1 MLTIGLTGGIAA
13 GKDSVAQILETQGA
27 EIIDADKIARKLLEP
42 GQAAFNKVVSTFG
55 HKILGFEGSIDR
67 KILADIVF
75 KDETKRE
82 KLNSILHPAIIDEEW
97 NKVLAVKRRNPE
109 AIAVINAPLLIES
122 GNYKDVDKVILVVA
136 NEALVIKRLMER
148 DGLSREGA
156 LNRIASQMPEDK
168 KRNYADYIIENNG
181 SLEELRKKVRQLFKA
196 LKSA

>member
-42 GQAAFNKVVSTFG
+42 GQAAFDKVVSTFG
-55 HKILGFEGSIDR
+55 RDILDFEGSIDR

-82 KLNSILHPAIIDEEW
+82 VLNSILHPAIIDEEW
-97 NKVLAVKRRNPE
+97 NKVLALKRRKPE
-109 AIAVINAPLLIES
+109 AIAVINAALLIES
-122 GNYKDVDKVILVVA
+122 GNYKDVDKLILVVA

-156 LNRIASQMPEDK
+156 LSRIASQMPEDE

-181 SLEELRKKVRQLFKA
+181 SLEDLRGKVRQLFKA

>member
-1 MLTIGLTGGIAA
+1 MLTLGLTGGIAT
-13 GKDSVAQILETQGA
+13 GKNSVAQILETRGA

-42 GQAAFNKVVSTFG
+42 GQAAFDKVVSTFG
-55 HKILGFEGSIDR
+55 RDILDFEGSIDR
-67 KILADIVF
+67 KRLADIVF
-75 KDETKRE
+75 KDKTKRE
-82 KLNSILHPAIIDEEW
+82 DLNSILHPAIIDEEW

-136 NEALVIKRLMER
+136 SEALVIKRLVER

-156 LNRIASQMPEDK
+156 LSRIASQMPEDK

-181 SLEELRKKVRQLFKA
+181 SLEELKKKVRQLFKA
-196 LKSA
+196 LGSA

>member
-13 GKDSVAQILETQGA
+13 GKDSVAQILETRGA

-42 GQAAFNKVVSTFG
+42 GQAAFDKVVSTFG
-55 HKILGFEGSIDR
+55 RDILDFEGSIDR

-82 KLNSILHPAIIDEEW
+82 DLNSILHPAIIDEEW

-109 AIAVINAPLLIES
+109 AIAVINAALLIES

-156 LNRIASQMPEDK
+156 LSRIASQMPEDE